1 MVLIKEDIKSQSLT
15 DWRFGNKLE
24 VLKENGGKVQGTKL
38 QILSKSG
45 NSTTCHQSL
54 QKIKTLV
61 VVVTEQKNEFMI
73 MVKRIEKEENQP
85 EKVAINGH
93 EIIQLQSKYCCQFK
107 KGENVRNST
116 MECLI
121 FHKTPHSV
129 NLRCSSMLIQVSDDE
144 AFAE

>member
-1 MVLIKEDIKSQSLT
+1 MTVSQLYKAKQQHHGGINIKTEDIVLIKEDIKSQSLT

-45 NSTTCHQSL
+45 TSTTCHQSL

-73 MVKRIEKEENQP
+73 MVKRIEKEEN
-85 EKVAINGH
+85 
-93 EIIQLQSKYCCQFK
+93 
-107 KGENVRNST
+107 
-116 MECLI
+116 
-121 FHKTPHSV
+121 
-129 NLRCSSMLIQVSDDE
+129 
-144 AFAE
+144 

>member
-1 MVLIKEDIKSQSLT
+1 MLTDLNELWQFHSYTKQNSSITEDIVLIKEDIKSQSLT

-45 NSTTCHQSL
+45 TSTTCHQSL

-73 MVKRIEKEENQP
+73 MVKRIEKEEN
-85 EKVAINGH
+85 
-93 EIIQLQSKYCCQFK
+93 
-107 KGENVRNST
+107 
-116 MECLI
+116 
-121 FHKTPHSV
+121 
-129 NLRCSSMLIQVSDDE
+129 
-144 AFAE
+144 

>member
-1 MVLIKEDIKSQSLT
+1 MTVSQLYKAKQQHHGGINIKTEDIVLIEKDIKSQSLT

-45 NSTTCHQSL
+45 TSTTCHQSL

-73 MVKRIEKEENQP
+73 MVKRIEKEEN
-85 EKVAINGH
+85 
-93 EIIQLQSKYCCQFK
+93 
-107 KGENVRNST
+107 
-116 MECLI
+116 
-121 FHKTPHSV
+121 
-129 NLRCSSMLIQVSDDE
+129 
-144 AFAE
+144 